1 MQVKM
6 ERFLKGLIHLM
17 PLLGFSVD
25 WSASERQTRAVAE
38 LLTGPD
44 DADAETDPRP
54 PK

>member
-1 MQVKM
+1 MVLSRKRRTM
-6 ERFLKGLIHLM
+6 AV
-17 PLLGFSVD
+17 PAVD

-44 DADAETDPRP
+44 DAGAETDPRP